1 MDTCVIWIHHYYV
14 RRDET
19 CFLKLQLARVCFFY
33 THISFHR
40 NWSDFSQ
47 ALSKARDTKQINV
60 SEVIIYQK
68 TLSANAATM
77 YWSIFWRSI
86 VISWDILFRSK
97 AQLFQL
103 SILYHVYLNVYLP
116 AVNRHSRDIFG
127 WIFGSFF
134 SKTSA
139 AWKSDKGNAHSDW
152 ISHHCGCLRRR
163 EYNRVVFCW
172 LTSSHLV
179 LHKAVNAIFFGVSRL
194 YI

>member
-1 MDTCVIWIHHYYV
+1 MWLVFSSFNLQEYV
-14 RRDET
+14 
-19 CFLKLQLARVCFFY
+19 FFY
-33 THISFHR
+33 THNPFHR

-68 TLSANAATM
+68 TLSAIAATM
-77 YWSIFWRSI
+77 YWSIFWGSI
-86 VISWDILFRSK
+86 AISWDILFRSK
-97 AQLFQL
+97 AKLFQL
-103 SILYHVYLNVYLP
+103 SILYHVYWNVYLP
-116 AVNRHSRDIFG
+116 KVNRQGHFDHRDIFG
-127 WIFGSFF
+127 WIFGSFC
-134 SKTSA
+134 SKTSS

-152 ISHHCGCLRRR
+152 ISPLCGCLRRR

-179 LHKAVNAIFFGVSRL
+179 LHKAVNAIFLGVSRL